1 MASPIP
7 TKLVPEVATIIDNT
21 DGKTYNF
28 PFNINTLEFSYQMN
42 NQSFST
48 IGGRVTQLLSVRMNT
63 MALEGDAGNRENLLK
78 LYENF
83 KTVQDHQNQKKVS
96 MTLNVPSRSLSFNV
110 FLEQMEMGFD
120 LTTIIYPY
128 SISFEV
134 SQDLSGNNNLNKAMT
149 IDALNRLA
157 QGIGYNTDYLGLTT
171 NKVNVNYSSL
181 YSALSNNGILSEQG

>member
-21 DGKTYNF
+21 DGRTYSF
-28 PFNINTLEFSYQMN
+28 PFNVNTLEFSYQMN

-63 MALEGDAGNRENLLK
+63 MSLEGDAGNRENLLK

-83 KTVQDHQNQKKVS
+83 KTVQDHQNQKKVA
-96 MTLNVPSRSLSFNV
+96 MTLNIPSRSLSFNV

-128 SISFEV
+128 SIFFEI
-134 SQDLSGNNNLNKAMT
+134 SQDLSGNKNLDKAMT

-181 YSALSNNGILSEQG
+181 YSALSNNGTLSEQG

>member
-181 YSALSNNGILSEQG
+181 YSALSNNGILSEKG